1 MRISSFLL
9 FIAAMVNVFL
19 LKAEGIKDSLNYS
32 QLTITTAF
40 PRIDPMMTRLDSLT
54 TFAFSKKNEYFGN
67 AATVTTPYNPNYS
80 DEQIKKKLAQI
91 PALFPM
97 SFNNDVKTY
106 INYFTQVKRGYTSR
120 MLGLGDVY
128 FPMFEEYIDKM
139 KLPTELKYLPIIESA
154 FNPVAQS
161 RVGATGMWQ
170 IMYKTGRM
178 LGLDMNS
185 YIDERM
191 DPRLSTEAGLAYLQ
205 QLYGIYGDWQLALA
219 AYNAGPGNVNKA
231 IANAGGVKNFWA
243 IKPFLPMETQ
253 NYVPSFIGVV
263 YAMTYHDDYK
273 IAATKPIFNPTF
285 IDTVM
290 IQDRVS
296 LAHISSMIGIPK
308 EEISFLNP
316 SLKLGII
323 PSSELGF
330 ALRLPIGYLARFE
343 SKRAE
348 IINDPTM
355 IMDQPLAS
363 SGLTE
368 DIWVT
373 VPKIL
378 THVVKKG
385 ETLAS
390 IARKYAVDLTD
401 IKKWNKLKTTSLKS
415 GQKLTIKSETTKK
428 VTTPVASSTGTINTN
443 GTYSPPKSSVA
454 VVTPPTPI
462 AKTTIE
468 TWENV
473 TSTKYHYVKSGETLS
488 GIADKYNVSLSQ
500 IKTWNKLSSTKI
512 LKGQKLAIKTTER
525 KKVIKT
531 VDVPAAST
539 PVAKYNADDNMT
551 LTPEESKHM
560 PSNGIKY
567 ALHTVQKGETLSTIT
582 GLYAGSSED
591 GIKQLNNL
599 ASSELK
605 VGATIKIPL
614 Q

>member
-1 MRISSFLL
+1 
-9 FIAAMVNVFL
+9 
-19 LKAEGIKDSLNYS
+19 
-32 QLTITTAF
+32 
-40 PRIDPMMTRLDSLT
+40 
-54 TFAFSKKNEYFGN
+54 
-67 AATVTTPYNPNYS
+67 
-80 DEQIKKKLAQI
+80 
-91 PALFPM
+91 
-97 SFNNDVKTY
+97 
-106 INYFTQVKRGYTSR
+106 

-401 IKKWNKLKTTSLKS
+401 IKKWNKLKTTSLQY
-415 GQKLTIKSETTKK
+415 GQKLTIKSETTKI

-454 VVTPPTPI
+454 VVTPPTPL

-560 PSNGIKY
+560 PGNGIKY

>member
-1 MRISSFLL
+1 MRIFTSFLVLTTAL
-9 FIAAMVNVFL
+9 FFGQL
-19 LKAEGIKDSLNYS
+19 RAEGIKDSLNYS
-32 QLTITTAF
+32 QLSINTAF
-40 PRIDPMMTRLDSLT
+40 PRVDPMMTRLDSLT
-54 TFAFSKKNEYFGN
+54 NFAFSKNNEYFGN
-67 AATVTTPYNPNYS
+67 LTTVSTPYNPNFS

-106 INYFTQVKRGYTSR
+106 INYFTQIKRGYTSR

-161 RVGATGMWQ
+161 KAGATGMWQ

-191 DPRLSTEAGLAYLQ
+191 DPRLSTEAGLGYLQ

-273 IAATKPIFNPTF
+273 ISATKPIFNPTF

-296 LAHISSMIGIPK
+296 LQHISNVIGIPK
-308 EEISFLNP
+308 DEISFLNP

-323 PSSELGF
+323 PSSERGF

-343 SKRAE
+343 SNRVT

-355 IMDQPLAS
+355 IMSQPEATT
-363 SGLTE
+363 GLTE
-368 DIWVT
+368 DIWIT

-378 THVVKKG
+378 THIVKKG
-385 ETLAS
+385 ETLAT
-390 IARKYAVDLTD
+390 IAKKYAVDLTD
-401 IKKWNKLKTTSLKS
+401 IKKWNKLKSSSLQY
-415 GQKLTIKSETTKK
+415 GQKLTIKSVTTKK
-428 VTTPVASSTGTINTN
+428 VTQPVPATSSTINTSS
-443 GTYSPPKSSVA
+443 TYAPPKPTMTA
-454 VVTPPTPI
+454 PVTSTP
-462 AKTTIE
+462 KTTIE

-473 TSTKYHYVKSGETLS
+473 TTTKYHIVKSGE
-488 GIADKYNVSLSQ
+488 SLSSIAEKYHVTINQ
-500 IKTWNKLSSTKI
+500 IKAWNRLSSTK
-512 LKGQKLAIKTTER
+512 LMKGQKLAIKTTER
-525 KKVIKT
+525 RKVVKT
-531 VDVPAAST
+531 IDAPAVNT
-539 PVAKYNADDNMT
+539 PVSKYNVEDNMT
-551 LTPEESKHM
+551 LTPEESKNM
-560 PSNGIKY
+560 PNAGIKY
-567 ALHTVQKGETLSTIT
+567 ALHTIQKGETIASIAN
-582 GLYAGSSED
+582 LYAGATEE
-591 GIKQLNNL
+591 GIKSLNNL
-599 ASSELK
+599 STGELK
-605 VGATIKIPL
+605 VGTTIKVPV

>member
-1 MRISSFLL
+1 MRLFTLL
-9 FIAAMVNVFL
+9 VTILLLHTTMV
-19 LKAEGIKDSLNYS
+19 LKAEGVKDSLSYS
-32 QLTITTAF
+32 QLSITTAF

-54 TFAFSKKNEYFGN
+54 TFAFSKKNEYFGST
-67 AATVTTPYNPNYS
+67 ATVSAPYNPNYT
-80 DEQIKKKLAQI
+80 DEQIRKKLVQI

-161 RVGATGMWQ
+161 RMGATGMWQ

-263 YAMTYHDDYK
+263 YAMTYHEDYK
-273 IAATKPIFNPTF
+273 ITATKPIFNPTF

-296 LAHISSMIGIPK
+296 LAHISSVIGIPK

-343 SKRAE
+343 SNRAF

-355 IMDQPLAS
+355 VMDQTHTS
-363 SGLTE
+363 SGLTQ
-368 DIWVT
+368 DAWVT

-390 IARKYAVDLTD
+390 IAKKYAVDLTD
-401 IKKWNKLKTTSLKS
+401 IKKWNKLKSTSLLY
-415 GQKLTIKSETTKK
+415 GQKLTIKSETTKQ
-428 VTTPVASSTGTINTN
+428 VTRPVPSTIETINTN
-443 GTYSPPKSSVA
+443 GTYSPPKSSVIVA
-454 VVTPPTPI
+454 TPPTPA

-473 TSTKYHYVKSGETLS
+473 TTTKYHYVKSGETLS
-488 GIADKYNVSLSQ
+488 SISEKYNVTLAQ
-500 IKTWNKLSSTKI
+500 VKTWNKLSSTKI
-512 LKGQKLAIKTTER
+512 LKGQKLAIKATER

-531 VDVPAAST
+531 IDT
-539 PVAKYNADDNMT
+539 PIPSSSVSKYTADDNMT
-551 LTPEESKHM
+551 LTPEESKNM

-567 ALHTVQKGETLSTIT
+567 ALHTVQKGETVTSISS
-582 GLYAGSSED
+582 LYAGSTVE

-599 ASSELK
+599 VNTELK
-605 VGATIKIPL
+605 IGSTIKIPL